1 MREKRC
7 FHFVGGGRES
17 LAILKLCLGVE
28 KLVILRLRDG
38 QKSPWVSLRLQG
50 RVTSLLGVNFRPG
63 GVTNSN
69 LRVTS
74 RFSGVQTVYLGLIFG
89 LQEEQRYSW
98 VSFRPGGKGKGFL
111 GNNFRFTVRAK
122 RFLIGLVPVLGR

>member
-50 RVTSLLGVNFRPG
+50 RVTSLLGVTFRPG

-69 LRVTS
+69 LRAV
-74 RFSGVQTVYLGLIFG
+74 L
-89 LQEEQRYSW
+89 
-98 VSFRPGGKGKGFL
+98 PGFL
-111 GNNFRFTVRAK
+111 GRANSLLGVNIRPSGRAK
-122 RFLIGLVPVLGR
+122 VSLG